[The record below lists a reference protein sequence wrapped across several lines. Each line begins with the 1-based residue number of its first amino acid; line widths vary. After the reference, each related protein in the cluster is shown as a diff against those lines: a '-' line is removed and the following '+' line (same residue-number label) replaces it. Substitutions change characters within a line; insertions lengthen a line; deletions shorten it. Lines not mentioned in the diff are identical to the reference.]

1 MEQNQSAEAAILTQS
16 PSAPAPAAKP
26 LTLIAQADAEIAR
39 LREQRHQLAAESH
52 DQHMEVISI
61 NERLRVPG
69 LPLAETEA
77 LLARR
82 GALRQA
88 NSVASSE
95 DERLQRAIN
104 EATDRLAALKQE
116 RQGYEHLQKQLRG
129 EISDQ
134 RVRQRDLLREAE
146 LAGQL
151 AEQAEA
157 QLRRVSARLN
167 ELGEASASP
176 RFRVTQ

>member
-1 MEQNQSAEAAILTQS
+1 MQVTHEPAIDTQ
-16 PSAPAPAAKP
+16 PPAAPAPATEP
-26 LTLIAQADAEIAR
+26 VTLIAQADAEIER

-52 DQHMEVISI
+52 TQHMEVIAI
-61 NERLRVPG
+61 NERLRTTG

-104 EATDRLAALKQE
+104 EATDRLSALKQQRE
-116 RQGYEHLQKQLRG
+116 FYEGLRNNLRAQVL
-129 EISDQ
+129 DQ
-134 RVRQRDLLREAE
+134 RQRERDARQEVE
-146 LAGQL
+146 LALQL
-151 AEQAEA
+151 IAQAEA
-157 QLRRVSARLN
+157 QLQGVALRLK
-167 ELGEASASP
+167 ELGEAPARS
-176 RFRVTQ
+176 RN